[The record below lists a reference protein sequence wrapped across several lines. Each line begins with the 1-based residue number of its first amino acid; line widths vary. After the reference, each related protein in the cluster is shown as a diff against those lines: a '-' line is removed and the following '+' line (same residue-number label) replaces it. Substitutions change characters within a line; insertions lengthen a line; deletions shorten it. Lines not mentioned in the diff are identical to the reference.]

1 MNTKL
6 PCPYCSSLDG
16 FIYVQSHYQCLTC
29 KRVVD
34 DCCGGETMDCMVP
47 MDTGCTPTQNWQR
60 FIWTSLPNFV
70 DELMREVYE
79 NFIFLILVTGSV
91 LVLLGSLYT

>member
-1 MNTKL
+1 MNGKRLGKATVTRVSLEKMNKKL

-47 MDTGCTPTQNWQR
+47 IDTVCTPAQNRQ
-60 FIWTSLPNFV
+60 
-70 DELMREVYE
+70 
-79 NFIFLILVTGSV
+79 
-91 LVLLGSLYT
+91 

>member
-1 MNTKL
+1 MINHLFQMNGKRLGKATVTRVSSEKMNTKL

-34 DCCGGETMDCMVP
+34 DCCGGETTDCVVP
-47 MDTGCTPTQNWQR
+47 MDTSCTPTQTDR
-60 FIWTSLPNFV
+60 
-70 DELMREVYE
+70 D
-79 NFIFLILVTGSV
+79 
-91 LVLLGSLYT
+91 